1 MLGEVWGGI
10 VVRVWSRGMA
20 LARVLSGEEAAL
32 RVKQFV
38 LYCSTRNKRQA
49 EVVDLHLFIIN
60 KWLKWL
66 KSPHAALLWGF
77 QVLRWYSHNERWQ
90 TVAS

>member
-1 MLGEVWGGI
+1 
-10 VVRVWSRGMA
+10 MA

-38 LYCSTRNKRQA
+38 LYCSTRSKRQP

-60 KWLKWL
+60 KLLKWL
-66 KSPHAALLWGF
+66 KSPHGAVLWRF
-77 QVLRWYSHNERWQ
+77 QVLQWYSHNERLQ